1 MAQGEMFFF
10 FASDKWVRS
19 EASKGNNV
27 DVQMNT
33 NYLVSGDNVN
43 ELDKLAVKSTSELRG
58 IGGDIVDN
66 VMGVQVEVVYD
77 IIRYVLNDGINEY
90 ED

>member
-1 MAQGEMFFF
+1 MLSWRALIQWWLVAISKLEAYHGSRGNVFF

-58 IGGDIVDN
+58 IGGDIVNN
-66 VMGVQVEVVYD
+66 VMGV
-77 IIRYVLNDGINEY
+77 
-90 ED
+90 